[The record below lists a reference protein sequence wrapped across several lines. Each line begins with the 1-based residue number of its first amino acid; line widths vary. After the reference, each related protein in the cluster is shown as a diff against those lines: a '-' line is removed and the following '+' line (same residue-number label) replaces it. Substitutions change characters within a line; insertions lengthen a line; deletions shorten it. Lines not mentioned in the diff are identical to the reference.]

1 MVHKSPIQP
10 DFNRYIPLA
19 GEARGVERMTS
30 QRYARETTVSAE
42 KSRGEIERTL
52 RHYGADQFLYGWEDG
67 KGIIGFRVKGLPV
80 RMVLPLPSMEEFRY
94 YQPKT
99 NQHGSQR
106 GERTRDAMEKAYEQ
120 AVLQQWLGHRSLA
133 ETERYVQLAGG
144 HHDWVKR
151 V

>member
-67 KGIIGFRVKGLPV
+67 KGIIGFSRQGVAGPHGPAAAVDGRVP
-80 RMVLPLPSMEEFRY
+80 VLPTEN
-94 YQPKT
+94 QPARLAA
-99 NQHGSQR
+99 R
-106 GERTRDAMEKAYEQ
+106 GADP
-120 AVLQQWLGHRSLA
+120 
-133 ETERYVQLAGG
+133 
-144 HHDWVKR
+144 
-151 V
+151 